1 MLALKSENAQLR
13 KRNQI
18 LVLKNRQLEEKLH
31 NQPQKA
37 VGRPTG
43 SASAAPSVAGST
55 DPTRLPSAH
64 TAAKATRSR
73 PTSPTYASGFPG
85 RTLENQVKSARKLHR
100 ETFSSELEVALK
112 ARLTTAE
119 KHLVKLQQE
128 NEQLQSQLVKSSR
141 EKNNQDTKSD
151 EEESQGS
158 KFDRKHMQ
166 RELRDRQAQLAILN
180 ARYENLES
188 TAAAER
194 EIQEKTLEQLEHMNR
209 QVHKLRTQLQDMNL
223 LNEELELKISKANE
237 QEKEIV
243 LLREQNHRL
252 EDRMTSLCESPFIND
267 AFQRKERIDRMFE
280 LEKITQQQQTSLA
293 HMAEENQ
300 KLNVIVK
307 ELQSN
312 IKLMKHAKDMVE
324 QAMEK
329 TQQQLE
335 QERHARG
342 VDMASVVTAAASA
355 RSMLERDMHQQLQI
369 QKEISI
375 QAPSIPATEKRDA
388 SSSPLRTS
396 AQHGS
401 ASSHGVNAY
410 VFACLYSVN

>member
-1 MLALKSENAQLR
+1 MLALKNENAQLR
-13 KRNQI
+13 KKNQM

-31 NQPQKA
+31 HRPQKA
-37 VGRPTG
+37 VGRPAG
-43 SASAAPSVAGST
+43 AAPVAAAAAAG
-55 DPTRLPSAH
+55 PTRLQSAQSV
-64 TAAKATRSR
+64 AKAAISR
-73 PTSPTYASGFPG
+73 PTSPIYASGFPG
-85 RTLENQVKSARKLHR
+85 RTLDKQLKNARKLHR

-128 NEQLQSQLVKSSR
+128 NEQLQSQLMKSSR
-141 EKNNQDTKSD
+141 DKTNQDTKSD
-151 EEESQGS
+151 DEEDEDS

-194 EIQEKTLEQLEHMNR
+194 EIQEKTLDQMEHMNR
-209 QVHKLRTQLQDMNL
+209 QVHKLRTQLQDMSL
-223 LNEELELKISKANE
+223 LNEELELKIAKANE

-267 AFQRKERIDRMFE
+267 AFQRKERIDKMFE
-280 LEKITQQQQTSLA
+280 LEKLTQQQQSSLA

-300 KLNVIVK
+300 KLNIIVK

-355 RSMLERDMHQQLQI
+355 RSILESNMHQQQQALQ
-369 QKEISI
+369 QTPI
-375 QAPSIPATEKRDA
+375 QAPTIQTAEKRDA
-388 SSSPLRTS
+388 SSSPLKTN
-396 AQHGS
+396 AHHGS
-401 ASSHGVNAY
+401 AHSHAVNA
-410 VFACLYSVN
+410 